1 MTQLVVDKVSQ
12 KVTVKDHTVDILNE
26 VSFTVGSNEFVAVVG
41 PSGSGKTTLGRIIAG
56 LEKPASGRVILDG
69 LEVTQPSE
77 KISLVFQS
85 FGLLP
90 WKTAL
95 ENIELALMEKP
106 ETQRK
111 KIALHFLNMVG
122 LDGFEDHYPDEL
134 SGSMRQRIGLA
145 RALASD
151 PHILI
156 MDEPFSSL
164 DRLTRIYLEDQLKEI
179 MQNPSAPP
187 DSIIMLTHDVEEA
200 VMLATRVIILSNR
213 PGTVKTD
220 TKIEIPL
227 QKRKRKGREF
237 RQLVDFFTSIMTS

>member
-1 MTQLVVDKVSQ
+1 MTQLIVDNVSQ
-12 KVTVKDHTVDILNE
+12 KVTVKSHTVEILKD

-56 LEKPASGRVILDG
+56 LEKPASGKVILDG
-69 LEVTQPSE
+69 LEVNQPTE
-77 KISLVFQS
+77 KISVVFQS

-95 ENIELALMEKP
+95 ENIELALMGKP
-106 ETQRK
+106 EIQKK

-134 SGSMRQRIGLA
+134 SGSMRQRVGLA

-151 PHILI
+151 PRILI

-164 DRLTRIYLEDQLKEI
+164 DRLTRIYLEEQMKEI
-179 MQNPSAPP
+179 MQNPTAPP

-200 VMLATRVIILSNR
+200 VMLATRVIVLSNR
-213 PGTVKTD
+213 PGMIKTD
-220 TKIEIPL
+220 TKIEMPL
-227 QKRKRKGREF
+227 TKRDRKKRDF